1 LTLRWEQG
9 ETWGVAE
16 CLEGF
21 AYLAVAEHDHRRGV
35 CLFGAAAG
43 LRKAI
48 GFPLA
53 VADRRT
59 WERALI
65 ACRQTLGDE
74 AHAAAWADGQRMTLD
89 EVVALALERQLQR
102 TV

>member
-1 LTLRWEQG
+1 
-9 ETWGVAE
+9 VAE

-21 AYLAVAEHDHRRGV
+21 AHLAVAAHDHPRAVR
-35 CLFGAAAG
+35 LFGAAAG
-43 LRKAI
+43 LRQVI
-48 GFPLA
+48 GFPLPA
-53 VADRRT
+53 ADRRS

-65 ACRQTLGDE
+65 ACRQVIGDD